1 MRFQIPFQLL
11 LFVVENS
18 SSDRVKESVSILDTQ
33 FFERVVTKNL
43 GSSLPEGYKAVNIR
57 STMVLFSATTQPP
70 PLAALTL
77 KADDLGCLSML
88 TGRPPPNGASQ
99 AYFQGMLN
107 KSDQS
112 FTLTI
117 SNLSNEG
124 FINFDVLH
132 SPCEVSRV
140 NPGPEFVINEVN
152 VLSPNQSY
160 TIRADQR
167 NNRRMILGGKIKR
180 SRFPLFSRKQETP
193 MTVKQAEELS
203 TGLNFFLNVV
213 AEKDYQA
220 LNDKFSEGTS
230 WKVVPGFVRRVASGR
245 SVNASDTQ

>member
-1 MRFQIPFQLL
+1 
-11 LFVVENS
+11 
-18 SSDRVKESVSILDTQ
+18 
-33 FFERVVTKNL
+33 
-43 GSSLPEGYKAVNIR
+43 
-57 STMVLFSATTQPP
+57 
-70 PLAALTL
+70 
-77 KADDLGCLSML
+77 
-88 TGRPPPNGASQ
+88 
-99 AYFQGMLN
+99 
-107 KSDQS
+107 
-112 FTLTI
+112 
-117 SNLSNEG
+117 
-124 FINFDVLH
+124 
-132 SPCEVSRV
+132 V

-160 TIRADQR
+160 TVRADQR